1 MPSQGQL
8 TDDERFG
15 IQILTG
21 LMCEE
26 GWYDTETGIR
36 WKSAL
41 KEPLS
46 RNLAEE
52 RAYDII
58 VGTYYSD
65 SDKIKAARARHY
77 NKKLGFEKCL
87 QLAFNF
93 HDSFTVDDV
102 KRFIEIFQETSWK
115 QLSGAKFIV
124 EFFSYKKVDD
134 GDDWVPTEEL
144 KWNPHI
150 HVWLPYTSPAAL
162 RQLAKRKFASDKI
175 NVWVGPGNKNLKN
188 YVLGIKQ
195 DSKCK
200 LLAADREFR
209 EKNGIP
215 HIFEF

>member
-15 IQILTG
+15 IQLLTG
-21 LMCEE
+21 LMSEE
-26 GWYDTETGIR
+26 GWYDAETGIR

-41 KEPLS
+41 KEPLT

-93 HDSFTVDDV
+93 HSSFSVEDV
-102 KRFIEIFQETSWK
+102 IQFIDKFQETSWK

-124 EFFSYKKVDD
+124 EFF
-134 GDDWVPTEEL
+134 GEGL

-150 HVWLPYTSPAAL
+150 HVWVPYTSPAAL
-162 RQLAKRKFASDKI
+162 RQLAIRKFASDKVNI
-175 NVWVGPGNKNLKN
+175 WVGPGNKNLKN

-195 DSKCK
+195 NNKCK

-209 EKNGIP
+209 DKNGIA
-215 HIFEF
+215 HLYEF